1 MKYIYIYIYIYT
13 AIFPPSNNKCYP
25 TADSNA
31 RNEQQRTAKF
41 YTQNFMFFLR
51 TSSERFQILFALL
64 CFHLLY
70 WKILSVPSLS
80 KNKVFI
86 LLSSSIG
93 CSLANRDTKD
103 PIVMIICLM
112 NGKEWSN
119 RPLTKSHQRDPKS
132 IFKCSLG
139 HQNNAQQSFVST
151 LCCRYV
157 HNISTHNGKYI

>member
-1 MKYIYIYIYIYT
+1 MLSNRWLKYQ
-13 AIFPPSNNKCYP
+13 
-25 TADSNA
+25 
-31 RNEQQRTAKF
+31 ERTAE
-41 YTQNFMFFLR
+41 NC
-51 TSSERFQILFALL
+51 QILYAKFHVLFKNIQRKIPNFVCTLVFSLVALENFI
-64 CFHLLY
+64 CAEPIQ
-70 WKILSVPSLS
+70 KQ
-80 KNKVFI
+80 VFI

-103 PIVMIICLM
+103 PIVMTICLM